1 VTESCTLRV
10 YVRACKSLIN
20 IQRFTNISATLFI
33 STAKHVCDRDHK
45 NWGREQSSVRV
56 FRQQMLTLA
65 GDICFTRALGYFQD
79 VIKGLFVAKESV
91 FVVDF
96 HAFAPRVMAK
106 VQIAVL

>member
-1 VTESCTLRV
+1 M
-10 YVRACKSLIN
+10 
-20 IQRFTNISATLFI
+20 
-33 STAKHVCDRDHK
+33 
-45 NWGREQSSVRV
+45 GPEQSSVRV
-56 FRQQMLTLA
+56 FRQQMLAHA
-65 GDICFTRALGYFQD
+65 GMGYFQD

>member
-1 VTESCTLRV
+1 
-10 YVRACKSLIN
+10 
-20 IQRFTNISATLFI
+20 
-33 STAKHVCDRDHK
+33 
-45 NWGREQSSVRV
+45 
-56 FRQQMLTLA
+56 MLAHA
-65 GDICFTRALGYFQD
+65 GMGYFQD

>member
-1 VTESCTLRV
+1 MCAIETIKTGAESKVQLGFSGNKCSHTQVTFV
-10 YVRACKSLIN
+10 SL
-20 IQRFTNISATLFI
+20 
-33 STAKHVCDRDHK
+33 
-45 NWGREQSSVRV
+45 
-56 FRQQMLTLA
+56 
-65 GDICFTRALGYFQD
+65 ALGYFQD